1 MQCFSKW
8 LKLWLLLLFSL
19 LCCSFAFI
27 SAPPVAS
34 WDRKIRS
41 ADRIFDF
48 EIVIRSADRRLDLE
62 ILIRSADRIQ
72 FIWYFSFK
80 MKKHLKIKFS
90 SFDTFCL
97 ILKIKQM
104 APLGFGIEPLFK
116 FFMATMLGLFLY
128 FKIALNIGWE
138 ILVARE
144 SVSWYSGI
152 FKFLTAFEINEFK
165 ISAFSPSS
173 LIIPSPSTNVIFFR
187 PFHLI

>member
-1 MQCFSKW
+1 MQFFSKW

-19 LCCSFAFI
+19 LCCSFIVFI
-27 SAPPVAS
+27 AAPPVAS

-41 ADRIFDF
+41 ADRIFDL
-48 EIVIRSADRRLDLE
+48 EIVIRSADRIFDLE

-104 APLGFGIEPLFK
+104 APLGFGTFLLSQEK
-116 FFMATMLGLFLY
+116 FFFSAKTVQF
-128 FKIALNIGWE
+128 N
-138 ILVARE
+138 VN
-144 SVSWYSGI
+144 YSNTCV
-152 FKFLTAFEINEFK
+152 FT
-165 ISAFSPSS
+165 
-173 LIIPSPSTNVIFFR
+173 
-187 PFHLI
+187 FHLYDC

>member
-1 MQCFSKW
+1 MQFFSKW

-19 LCCSFAFI
+19 LCCSFIVFI
-27 SAPPVAS
+27 AAPPVAS

-41 ADRIFDF
+41 ADRIFDLEILIRSADWIF
-48 EIVIRSADRRLDLE
+48 DLEIVIRSADRIFDLE

-116 FFMATMLGLFLY
+116 FLWEQCLDY
-128 FKIALNIGWE
+128 FC
-138 ILVARE
+138 
-144 SVSWYSGI
+144 
-152 FKFLTAFEINEFK
+152 
-165 ISAFSPSS
+165 ISKSP
-173 LIIPSPSTNVIFFR
+173 
-187 PFHLI
+187 